1 MNPHGVRKSNFEHA
15 MAGLEDQTPNAKARM
30 KKHQRPNKTKH
41 IHQMQTQLCNKQ
53 FSPWVAIIDKKY
65 QKYVGWKHPN
75 IYIFD
80 KWNCGEAISDKMTGV
95 AQATKGH
102 TLNQWNV
109 RDRCLHFFFECN
121 VVAKCWTTKEGR
133 EGFSYPR
140 LATVSKGTLKV
151 QNSRFFFHKNSGF
164 QRRDQNTTVS
174 RALLSHSVRTA
185 S

>member
-30 KKHQRPNKTKH
+30 TKHQRPNKTKH

-65 QKYVGWKHPN
+65 KKYVGWKHPN

-102 TLNQWNV
+102 TLNQWNF
-109 RDRCLHFFFECN
+109 RDRCLHFFFWVQRCCEVLN
-121 VVAKCWTTKEGR
+121 YKRRAWRIQLSTTCHRVKRDLEST
-133 EGFSYPR
+133 EFQIFLSQKQWFS
-140 LATVSKGTLKV
+140 TKGSKY
-151 QNSRFFFHKNSGF
+151 NSF
-164 QRRDQNTTVS
+164 
-174 RALLSHSVRTA
+174 
-185 S
+185 